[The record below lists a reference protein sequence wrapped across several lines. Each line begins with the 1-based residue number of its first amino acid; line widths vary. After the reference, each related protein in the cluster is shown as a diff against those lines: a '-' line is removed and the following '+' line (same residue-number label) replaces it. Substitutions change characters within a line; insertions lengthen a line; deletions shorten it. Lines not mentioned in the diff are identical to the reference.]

1 MNDIPILSYV
11 IWISITV
18 LVYIVCVMLINVVAK
33 KIAIPKIT
41 GLYIAS
47 FIIIGIVVATNTSY
61 KEYGTAT
68 RSIVDL
74 LFPATVALAIPM
86 YRNRKS
92 ILRNLPEI
100 AIATIVASSV
110 SIFSIYALAKIMG
123 FEDILIK
130 SIISKCVTTP
140 IAVEITKMIGGIEG
154 IAVCAVCIT
163 GIFGAF
169 CGHFI
174 TKKLKIKSDLSIGLA
189 IGATSHMIGVT
200 KCLEKSQK
208 QAAIGAIV
216 VITAAILS
224 TFICAAIF

>member
-1 MNDIPILSYV
+1 MNNIPIHSYF

-18 LVYIVCVMLINVVAK
+18 FVYIVCVAINNVIAK

-41 GLYIAS
+41 SLYVAS
-47 FIIIGIVVATNTSY
+47 FIVIGILLATNTSY
-61 KEYGTAT
+61 KEYEVAT
-68 RSIVDL
+68 KSIVEL

-86 YRNRKS
+86 YRNRKA

-100 AIATIVASSV
+100 VIATVVAASV
-110 SIFSIYALAKIMG
+110 SISSIYTLAVIMG
-123 FEDILIK
+123 FEDVLIK

-208 QAAIGAIV
+208 QAATGAIV